1 MNNHRTVQLLL
12 YEYLRDELSPDE
24 RSAVDTHVAGCTEC
38 ATELEH
44 MRTTLGLMPSPAAEA
59 SEERSEQFW
68 DQFASTI
75 IEKTGSG
82 EQQHGG
88 QLAEVIAWLEDLL
101 LLRPKYTF
109 TIGGGIALVLLA
121 FGFWTF
127 RTPEQRDVALK
138 SNAVPLEHRA
148 TPVSSDEAAMQ
159 QLGVRP
165 ERVGDYFRKSK
176 MLLVGLANLR
186 TDQSEPLDLSAERR
200 VSRNL
205 IREARYLRRQPIDPQ
220 SREVMNDL
228 EKILIEVANTGERH
242 DVPNVEIVR
251 SGIHQENLLFKIRM
265 AEAMYD
271 SARFMYA
278 SERR

>member
-1 MNNHRTVQLLL
+1 MNQHQTIRLML
-12 YEYLRDELSPDE
+12 YEYLRDELSADD
-24 RSAVDTHVAGCTEC
+24 RSTVDAHVADCTGC
-38 ATELEH
+38 AAELEQ
-44 MRTTLGLMPSPAAEA
+44 MRAMLALMPSPTVEA

-68 DQFASTI
+68 NQFASDVMD
-75 IEKTGSG
+75 KTGSHTQARPG
-82 EQQHGG
+82 RF
-88 QLAEVIAWLEDLL
+88 AEAIAWIEDLVTL
-101 LLRPKYTF
+101 HPRYAYTVS
-109 TIGGGIALVLLA
+109 GALALVLVM

-127 RTPEQRDVALK
+127 RTSEQHDMALK
-138 SNAVPLEHRA
+138 GNAVPLEHHI
-148 TPVSSDEAAMQ
+148 TPVSSDEAGEQ

-165 ERVGDYFRKSK
+165 ERVSDYFRKSK
-176 MLLVGLANLR
+176 MLLVGLANLK
-186 TDQSEPLDLSAERR
+186 TDQNEPLDLSAERR

-220 SREVMNDL
+220 SRQVMNDV

-242 DVPNVEIVR
+242 DAPNVEIVR

-271 SARFMYA
+271 SARFIYA

>member
-1 MNNHRTVQLLL
+1 MNLHRNIQLML
-12 YEYLRDELSPDE
+12 YEYLRDELPPEE
-24 RSAVDTHVAGCTEC
+24 RSVVDTHLAACKEC
-38 ATELEH
+38 AGELEA
-44 MRTTLGLMPSPAAEA
+44 MRTTLAMMPLPAIQA
-59 SEERSEQFW
+59 SEARSEQFW
-68 DQFASTI
+68 NQFASRVL
-75 IEKTGSG
+75 EKTGT
-82 EQQHGG
+82 HGRTRTRHV
-88 QLAEVIAWLEDLL
+88 ADAIEWIEE
-101 LLRPKYTF
+101 
-109 TIGGGIALVLLA
+109 LVLLHPKHVYTISGTVAVLLVA
-121 FGFWTF
+121 FAVWTF
-127 RTPEQRDVALK
+127 RTPERYDAGLRGVGK
-138 SNAVPLEHRA
+138 PLEHRV
-148 TPVSSDEAAMQ
+148 TPVSSDEAAIQ

-165 ERVGDYFRKSK
+165 ERVSDYFRKSK
-176 MLLVGLANLR
+176 MLLVGLANLK

-200 VSRNL
+200 VSRYL
-205 IREARYLRRQPIDPQ
+205 IREARYLKRQPIDPQ